1 MPVLRLTYVRTVRT
15 SGAGDVA
22 CEGPADEGVG
32 VPVPHAVLGLEVP
45 HDGHVLVKAAARDD
59 LLPLGDRA
67 PVLLLDGREVRCR
80 SLLRPWRRLLGH
92 DVLLSLGPSM
102 MRRAGRA
109 GLIAVAI
116 GRCCRSHGRASRN
129 P

>member
-32 VPVPHAVLGLEVP
+32 VPVTHAVLGLQVP
-45 HDGHVLVKAAARDD
+45 HDGHVLVQAAARDD

-67 PVLLLDGREVRCR
+67 PVLLLDGREVRWG
-80 SLLRPWRRLLGH
+80 SLLRPRGCLLGH
-92 DVLLSLGPSM
+92 DDVLLSVVRHQ
-102 MRRAGRA
+102 MRRTRRPVVIVPAMVQAGSRA
-109 GLIAVAI
+109 
-116 GRCCRSHGRASRN
+116 RPR
-129 P
+129 